1 MINTFQLAKLPNPIY
16 VQFMDYVTTLVAD
29 KDPVALNVKPQH
41 DLLLLKLAEL
51 KSLYKSVQA
60 SSFSEKIIEADNWR
74 DQILTGIITM
84 VEAYGYH
91 YKEDWKEAANVLQK
105 NIGIYG
111 SRIAKN
117 DYQTETAKLEN
128 LTNDWRTKPEMQ
140 KAVNVLEMTE
150 WITELANANNEF
162 KKLYALRTD
171 EYSQRTDE
179 NMQSKRIEVNA
190 AYEDLCKFL
199 NSYSVI
205 NSSDPVY
212 ETVTSGINT
221 YVNQYAT
228 LTKQRKSHKAEKPV
242 VN

>member
-16 VQFMDYVTTLVAD
+16 VQFMDYVAALVTD
-29 KDPVALNVKPQH
+29 KDSTALNVKAQH
-41 DLLLLKLAEL
+41 DLLLQKLGEL

-74 DQILTGIITM
+74 DQILTGIITL
-84 VEAYGYH
+84 VEANSSH
-91 YKEDWKEAANVLQK
+91 YKEDWRAAANVLQK
-105 NIGIYG
+105 NILIYG
-111 SRIAKN
+111 TKIAKN
-117 DYQTETAKLEN
+117 DYQTETAKLES
-128 LTNDWRTKPEMQ
+128 LTNDWRTKPELKQ
-140 KAVNVLEMTE
+140 ATDLLGIAD
-150 WITELANANNEF
+150 WITELAQANDEF

-179 NMQSKRIEVNA
+179 NMQSKRLEVNA

-199 NSYSVI
+199 NSYAVI
-205 NSSDPVY
+205 NSKEAAY
-212 ETVTSGINT
+212 EVVISGINT

-228 LTKQRKSHKAEKPV
+228 LAKQRRSHKTEKPE